1 MRKQVNRKVA
11 GDSRNSAGFTLIE
24 LIIVVVILGLL
35 AAAAIP
41 RFTNIAAD
49 AEDASVEGVAGGF
62 ASAVAIVRG
71 QWELDGRPSGT
82 GASGAGAS
90 VMIDEVPVYVD
101 GNRGYP
107 VSAINSSAHANN
119 LTAEDCQSLFQA
131 ILQGGPTTATDFGR
145 IERDR
150 YFVSTAAGTTN
161 AGAPVTL
168 CVYYLATTI
177 RNLASAPEGDAY
189 LSVGNNFTY
198 NPHTGNVTVY
208 NNRNN

>member
-1 MRKQVNRKVA
+1 MNKLMGQNVS
-11 GDSRNSAGFTLIE
+11 GSRSRSAGFTLIE

-41 RFTNIAAD
+41 RFTNVAAD

-62 ASAVAIVRG
+62 ASAVTIVRG
-71 QWELDGRPSGT
+71 QWELDGRPSGID
-82 GASGAGAS
+82 GSGAGAR
-90 VMIDEVPVYVD
+90 VMIDEIPVYVD
-101 GNRGYP
+101 GHRGYP
-107 VSAINSSAHANN
+107 VSAVNNSAHRNH

-131 ILQGGPTTATDFGR
+131 ILQGGPTSTTDFSR

-150 YFVSTAAGTTN
+150 YFVSTTSGTTTN
-161 AGAPVTL
+161 GAPVTL
-168 CVYYLATTI
+168 CVYYLASTI
-177 RNLASAPEGDAY
+177 RNLAKAPNGDAFQ
-189 LSVGNNFTY
+189 SEGNNFTY